1 MNVLSETAVP
11 DDQGVVLEPAVRL
24 VDASVALGG
33 REILH
38 SLTMELEPGI
48 VALVGANGSGK
59 STLLKAI
66 ATLVPV
72 SAGSITVRGLGTRG
86 RREAA
91 AYRRMIGYL
100 PQEPSFPQDFTVL
113 EALRYAAWL
122 RGVPA
127 GDRAGRVSEMVER
140 LDLAAVASSRLGTL
154 SGGTRQRAYI
164 GQAVIHRPLVVLLDE
179 PTTGVDTV
187 HRVELRDLLR
197 DLAADRL
204 LVMSTHLTE
213 DIELLATRVVA
224 MREGTVEFDGSPQ
237 ALAALADDAPE
248 DSARRIELGLRAL
261 GGKA

>member
-1 MNVLSETAVP
+1 MSDTAAHV
-11 DDQGVVLEPAVRL
+11 DEHVAFEPAVRL
-24 VDASVALGG
+24 VDASVRLGG

-38 SLTMELEPGI
+38 TLTMQLEPGI

-66 ATLVPV
+66 ATLLPV
-72 SAGSITVRGLGTRG
+72 SSGAITVRGLGASG
-86 RREAA
+86 RRQAA
-91 AYRRMIGYL
+91 AYRRLVGYL
-100 PQEPSFPQDFTVL
+100 PQSPVFSLDFTVL

-122 RGVPA
+122 REVPV
-127 GDRAGRVSEMVER
+127 GDRADRVTEMVDR

-179 PTTGVDTV
+179 PTTGVDSV